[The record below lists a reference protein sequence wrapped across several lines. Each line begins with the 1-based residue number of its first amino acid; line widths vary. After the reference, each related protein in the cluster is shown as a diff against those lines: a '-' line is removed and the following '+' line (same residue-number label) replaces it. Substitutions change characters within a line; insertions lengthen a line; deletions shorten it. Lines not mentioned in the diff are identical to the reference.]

1 MLQPSLLTYSF
12 CCVSSLYV
20 LSNPLE
26 SGNSLYKQNRQ
37 MPWKIRYKDEVRKTV
52 GGSLVLK
59 KIPLVSRAVEH
70 IEH

>member
-1 MLQPSLLTYSF
+1 
-12 CCVSSLYV
+12 